1 MHSSVVNNL
10 TTLLKVG
17 AFGTTSDTNHDK
29 SSHGI
34 IPMSPYK
41 WRVLC
46 KAADKLGVTGYV
58 AMGAEKMGM
67 SDLGLLTFQREYPL
81 VNASLF
87 NHWSDKHLMEVRE
100 EEMNAPDTSD
110 ETLMLLDTIV
120 ANAHEMIADNVSVEG
135 IISLGRMIRQNHDK
149 IDFTKLSSWLST
161 IGLVQTANLEANIL
175 IDFWGMSPDEI
186 PFYVKPYP
194 KASKLYHEAIC
205 NALDTGTFSTAT
217 RLNIA
222 MTETL
227 SYNFVKAISKI
238 TDIEE

>member
-1 MHSSVVNNL
+1 MHSSIVNNL
-10 TTLLKVG
+10 TTLLKAG
-17 AFGTTSDTNHDK
+17 AFGVMPDTGQKNA
-29 SSHGI
+29 SRI
-34 IPMSPYK
+34 ITPISPYK
-41 WRVLC
+41 WRILC

-58 AMGAEKMGM
+58 AMGAEQLGKG
-67 SDLGLLTFQREYPL
+67 DLGLLSFQREYPL

-120 ANAHEMIADNVSVEG
+120 ANAHEMISNNVSIEG
-135 IISLGRMIRQNHDK
+135 IISLGRMIRQNHEK
-149 IDFTKLSSWLST
+149 IDYAKLSTWLST

-175 IDFWGMSPDEI
+175 IDFWGFSPDEI
-186 PFYVKPYP
+186 PFYKKHYP
-194 KASKLYHEAIC
+194 KASKLYHKAIC
-205 NALDTGTFSTAT
+205 DALEPGSFSTAT

-227 SYNFVKAISKI
+227 SYNFVKVISKI